1 MTNSISA
8 HLLDLQ
14 ELQHRPRI
22 KQLISRTE
30 AISMSMYALKM
41 STHLHSLTIFVKEKC
56 KCFGQFLQLP
66 NIQLLDVLFGVCKI
80 LWSNWYISAKTFL
93 I

>member
-14 ELQHRPRI
+14 ELQHHPRI

-41 STHLHSLTIFVKEKC
+41 STHLLHSLTIFVKEKC

-66 NIQLLDVLFGVCKI
+66 NIQLLDVLFGVCKATTR
-80 LWSNWYISAKTFL
+80 NFVE
-93 I
+93 